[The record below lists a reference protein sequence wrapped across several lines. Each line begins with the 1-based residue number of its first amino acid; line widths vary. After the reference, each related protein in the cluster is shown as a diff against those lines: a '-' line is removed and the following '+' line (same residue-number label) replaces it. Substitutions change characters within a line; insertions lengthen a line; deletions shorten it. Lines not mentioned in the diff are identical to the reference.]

1 MNYTINLILD
11 NREKDLCNHYIK
23 NKEHIN
29 NKENKENKEHI
40 SKEYISKENLDLG
53 DIIIKINDKICVL
66 IERKTISDLD
76 KSIKDGRYKEQKN
89 RIIHSLNLKIR
100 KIYLIEGTNMNNFK
114 LPKSTFTSVIYN
126 TMIRDNIHI
135 IKSNNI
141 EETIKIIDNIYK
153 RCNKFGEKIY
163 KNIYENNEE
172 YKTLC
177 HIKKKNNITKEI
189 CYLNQYQQ
197 IPGIS
202 KNIAE
207 IIYNKYGSLKELYNK
222 YNTEELINDFKLE
235 LSNLK
240 HGKSKRRIGMKTSNK
255 ICLFL

>member
-29 NKENKENKEHI
+29 NKENKEHI
-40 SKEYISKENLDLG
+40 SKEHISKENLDLG

-240 HGKSKRRIGMKTSNK
+240 HEKSKRRIGMKTSNK